1 MKSNSLALWAGI
13 SAFFATLL
21 GVGVIDIFNPT
32 DQVRLA
38 SGVVVGLITAGAVY
52 SKQRLDDAKKE
63 HDGIINVAETED
75 IKTFSL
81 ELKGDP
87 EDLEH
92 KQEVTF
98 KVNKPGA

>member
-1 MKSNSLALWAGI
+1 M
-13 SAFFATLL
+13 
-21 GVGVIDIFNPT
+21 
-32 DQVRLA
+32 
-38 SGVVVGLITAGAVY
+38 
-52 SKQRLDDAKKE
+52 RLDDAKKE